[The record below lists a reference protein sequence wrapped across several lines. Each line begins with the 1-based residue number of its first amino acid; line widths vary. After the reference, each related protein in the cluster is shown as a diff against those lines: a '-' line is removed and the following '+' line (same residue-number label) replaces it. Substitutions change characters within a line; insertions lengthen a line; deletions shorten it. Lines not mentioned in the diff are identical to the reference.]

1 MERGVEA
8 AAETQAGLAQTAALR
23 LTYRPVTLDA
33 FLPLP
38 PRGFDVTTEYRLK
51 PRPKRAFNTILDAN
65 RLLVPGSKGSL
76 AFRSVGDG
84 HIELATRYEIASGAI
99 EEAFLMRRTS
109 RGLESERL
117 QRRMYDIDGE
127 TRRTEDVQFG
137 IDLGLAPNTYP
148 EVLLPLMLGWPAPQR
163 TRAFYSWIND
173 RMVSRVYVETKG
185 NTTVELPGGTR
196 AALEL
201 VLYPDLNDFVR
212 VGGTVARLAKPLMP
226 QYHLWV
232 ETEAP
237 NRVLRFEGPYGPPGA
252 PELIMELVE

>member
-1 MERGVEA
+1 M
-8 AAETQAGLAQTAALR
+8 
-23 LTYRPVTLDA
+23 TLDA

-38 PRGFDVTTEYRLK
+38 PLGFDVSSEYRLK

-65 RLLVPGSKGSL
+65 RLLVPGSKGRL
-76 AFRSVGDG
+76 TFRDMLGGRV
-84 HIELATRYEIASGAI
+84 ELETRYEIASGAI
-99 EEAFLMRRTS
+99 EESFIMRKTW

-117 QRRMYDIDGE
+117 RRRMYDTDGQV
-127 TRRTEDVQFG
+127 RRDEDVEFG

-148 EVLLPLMLGWPAPQR
+148 EVLLPLMLGWPASRR

-185 NTTVELPGGTR
+185 ETPVDLPGGKKR
-196 AALEL
+196 ALEL

-226 QYHLWV
+226 QYHLWF
-232 ETEAP
+232 ELDAP
-237 NRVLRFEGPYGPPGA
+237 NRIVRFEGPYGPPGA
-252 PELIMELVE
+252 PELIMELLE

>member
-1 MERGVEA
+1 MS
-8 AAETQAGLAQTAALR
+8 
-23 LTYRPVTLDA
+23 LDA

-38 PRGFDVTTEYRLK
+38 PPGFEVSSEYQLK

-65 RLLVPGSKGSL
+65 RLLIPGSKGRL
-76 AFRSVGDG
+76 TFRKTGEERV
-84 HIELATRYEIASGAI
+84 ELATRYKIASGAI
-99 EEAFLMRRTS
+99 EERFIMHKTW
-109 RGLESERL
+109 RGLEGERL
-117 QRRMYDIDGE
+117 QRRMFDTDGE
-127 TRRTEDVQFG
+127 VRRNEDVQFET
-137 IDLGLAPNTYP
+137 DLGLAPNTYP

-185 NTTVELPGGTR
+185 ETRVELPGGTR
-196 AALEL
+196 RALEL

-226 QYHLWV
+226 QYHLWF

-237 NRVLRFEGPYGPPGA
+237 NRIVRFEGPYGPPGA
-252 PELIMELVE
+252 PELIMELLE

>member
-1 MERGVEA
+1 MGRGVEA
-8 AAETQAGLAQTAALR
+8 RAEIRTGLARSALPG
-23 LTYRPVTLDA
+23 LTYPPVTLDA

-38 PRGFDVTTEYRLK
+38 PRGFDVTSEYRLR

-65 RLLVPGSKGSL
+65 RLLAPGSRGSL
-76 AFRSVGDG
+76 TFRAVGES
-84 HIELATRYEIASGAI
+84 HVELATRYEIASGAI
-99 EEAFLMRRTS
+99 EESFVMHRTS

-117 QRRMYDIDGE
+117 QRRMYDVHGE
-127 TRRTEDVQFG
+127 ARRTEEVQFE

-185 NTTVELPGGTR
+185 KTTVELPSGV
-196 AALEL
+196 APALEM
-201 VLYPDLNDFVR
+201 VIYPDLNDFVR
-212 VGGTVARLAKPLMP
+212 VGQTVARLAKPLMP
-226 QYHLWV
+226 QYHLWF

-252 PELIMELVE
+252 PELIMELVK